1 MDTENTLAG
10 AAESARVATEMAGG
24 ITLVLEIWS
33 KEQRSITTSQQ
44 QEMRRQFRETHRLLG
59 QAEQAL
65 EAQIREQVERKL
77 ADNGARAQRAP
88 ASGRG
93 SRFHRRRNGVGA
105 L

>member
-1 MDTENTLAG
+1 MDTSNLAV
-10 AAESARVATEMAGG
+10 AAESARAATEMAGG

-33 KEQRSITTSQQ
+33 KEQRPITTSQQ

-77 ADNGARAQRAP
+77 ADNGTNGAAHG
-88 ASGRG
+88 S
-93 SRFHRRRNGVGA
+93 SRFRRGRAGVRP
-105 L
+105 